1 MNLQIE
7 TIEGFVKFL
16 RVWKAAVNMIRKEIY
31 NTIFQYNERPTEEI
45 VSYRK
50 KNNSVINI
58 HNDNVYS
65 MF

>member
-1 MNLQIE
+1 MHLQIE

-50 KNNSVINI
+50 KK
-58 HNDNVYS
+58 
-65 MF
+65 